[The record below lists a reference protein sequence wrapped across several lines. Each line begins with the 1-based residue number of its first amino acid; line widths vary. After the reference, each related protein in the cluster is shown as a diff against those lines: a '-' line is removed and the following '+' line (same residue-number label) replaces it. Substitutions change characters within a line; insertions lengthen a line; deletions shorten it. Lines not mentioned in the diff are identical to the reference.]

1 MIRENIDRNFL
12 VYELWKKGRAIDEI
26 AFETTIPRSTVG
38 YYVRKFNKCAKSG
51 EPIVF
56 QQVRKPPN
64 EKEMANQALTKTSVS
79 SYLLKM
85 ASNGEID
92 KLYKSLMI
100 LKLWKE
106 LQGELF
112 PTKEEREA
120 AGKNIGYIIEQILLA
135 KKLAKG

>member
-26 AFETTIPRSTVG
+26 AFETAIPRSTVG

-56 QQVRKPPN
+56 QQVREQPD
-64 EKEMANQALTKTSVS
+64 EKEIAVQAYAKTSIS
-79 SYLLKM
+79 LGLLKM
-85 ASNGEID
+85 ANNGEID

-106 LQGELF
+106 LQRDIF